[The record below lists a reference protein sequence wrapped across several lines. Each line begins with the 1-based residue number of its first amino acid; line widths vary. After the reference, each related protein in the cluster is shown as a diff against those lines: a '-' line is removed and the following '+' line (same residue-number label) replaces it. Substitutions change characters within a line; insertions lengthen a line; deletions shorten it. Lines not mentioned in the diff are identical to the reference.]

1 MPFAPVIPLG
11 GLSGWRF
18 LERTQER
25 QQALFNNSS
34 DLQREINYFK
44 QNIGAVTSSAE
55 LVADRRLLSVALGA
69 FGLSEEINKQA
80 FVRTVIDGG
89 TFDPLSFA
97 NRLGNSN
104 YLEFA
109 KTFSFG
115 NDGGFV
121 PTTNRIDDIVDKFL
135 NTQFEEAVGGVDNTM
150 RLALNF
156 KREISELAGQNL
168 PRDTG
173 WFRALGS
180 LPIRAVLESAFNLP
194 AEFSQIGLD
203 QQKDVLI
210 SKAKQFFGGDSINIF
225 SDPEILDDMVRRF
238 HLREQINN
246 GPDASTPGMAALSL
260 LQSGNSFGGIGAAG
274 ILNLL
279 LSNT

>member
-1 MPFAPVIPLG
+1 MPFAPVIPLS
-11 GLSGWRF
+11 GLGGWRF
-18 LERTQER
+18 LERTQEK
-25 QQALFNNSS
+25 QQALFNSS
-34 DLQREINYFK
+34 PDLQREVDYFK
-44 QNIGAVTSSAE
+44 ENIGNITSSAE
-55 LVADRRLLSVALGA
+55 LVGDRRLLAVALGA
-69 FGLSEEINKQA
+69 FGLSDELNKQA
-80 FVRTVIDGG
+80 FVRTVLDGG

-121 PTTNRIDDIVDKFL
+121 PTTNRINDIADKFL
-135 NTQFEEAVGGVDNTM
+135 STQFEEAVGDVDNTM

-156 KREISELAGQNL
+156 KREMGELAAQDL

-173 WFRALGS
+173 WFRAMGS
-180 LPIRAVLESAFNLP
+180 QPIRAVLESAFNLP
-194 AEFSQIGLD
+194 TEFSQIGLD

-210 SKAKQFFGGDSINIF
+210 SKAKQFFGGGSIDIF
-225 SDPEILDDMVRRF
+225 SDPGILDDMVRRF

-246 GPDASTPGMAALSL
+246 GPVAATPGMAALNL
-260 LQSGNSFGGIGAAG
+260 LQGGIGATG